1 MRANMKDEVSAG
13 SMKARAL
20 KEQQSSFLRIYTQHQ
35 RLLQEYQA
43 VAVDVFRK
51 AAASSTQRTR
61 YRTNCGTK
69 GSLEPVESRLWELRD
84 PLNR

>member
-1 MRANMKDEVSAG
+1 MEKEMRANMQDEVSAG

-20 KEQQSSFLRIYTQHQ
+20 KEEQNNFLRIYTQHQ

-51 AAASSTQRTR
+51 SAASSTQRTR
-61 YRTNCGTK
+61 
-69 GSLEPVESRLWELRD
+69 
-84 PLNR
+84 

>member
-1 MRANMKDEVSAG
+1 MRANMQDEISAG
-13 SMKARAL
+13 TMKARAL
-20 KEQQSSFLRIYTQHQ
+20 KEEQNNFLRIYTQHQ

-61 YRTNCGTK
+61 SVCVCVCSVNSKQIKRRVIECA
-69 GSLEPVESRLWELRD
+69 
-84 PLNR
+84 